1 MIAPWMTADKL
12 AHEIHSDVMA
22 SEVEIAD
29 AIDALVQREVR
40 KAVLEE
46 REACAVIAES
56 KVKFNR
62 QSRLSAPSH
71 LIIQNSYQICIDDSA
86 CEIAKEIRER
96 GQ

>member
-46 REACAVIAES
+46 RE
-56 KVKFNR
+56 VKFNR
-62 QSRLSAPSH
+62 QSRFSAPSH
-71 LIIQNSYQICIDDSA
+71 LIMQNSYQICIDDSA

-96 GQ
+96 SQ